1 MSVRVK
7 LVWKFFGV
15 DSSRTAEHHLQHL
28 NEYIQKEDIDVLER
42 STQLINDVSAISYI
56 IVLDEFVEKLRRDL
70 KPHQGFLEE

>member
-15 DSSRTAEHHLQHL
+15 DASRTAEHHLQHL
-28 NEYIQKEDIDVLER
+28 NEYIQKEDIDVLEK